1 MATQELD
8 KPIYDER
15 VNEIL
20 QGLATG
26 LTRDELA
33 EMFGHTNYKS
43 VDMYMRR
50 KNFTWDSTKQ
60 TYVPKLSSVQEV
72 NTKTMPHTKASI
84 VIEMMKEPDFVIEQ
98 VCKKAGF
105 KDHRELAEYMT
116 VKGYLWSPD
125 AKNYIRKSGKVERV
139 EPKNQEVMPVQEVK
153 MEKVEKVE
161 MKELQMNDD
170 LINKLQ
176 SYLPLFD
183 MLEKN
188 KDKLLELIKPMG
200 QSDTIPRYIIPGRTS
215 GKTIQ
220 MSESLQ
226 DMAVEYCNQRN
237 IKQRELFEVAV
248 IEFFRK
254 YGFEY
259 EIESLLKTNS

>member
-1 MATQELD
+1 MATQEVE

-20 QGLATG
+20 QGLAAG

-60 TYVPKLSSVQEV
+60 TYVPKLPSAKEYK
-72 NTKTMPHTKASI
+72 NKAMPHTKATI
-84 VIEMMKEPDFVIEQ
+84 VIDMMKEPDFMIEEI
-98 VCKKAGF
+98 CKKAGF
-105 KDHRELAEYMT
+105 KDYKELAEYMT
-116 VKGYLWSPD
+116 AKGYQWSPD
-125 AKNYIRKSGKVERV
+125 DKNYKKKTGHVDRIEPKKVEV
-139 EPKNQEVMPVQEVK
+139 PPVQEVK
-153 MEKVEKVE
+153 LEVVET
-161 MKELQMNDD
+161 KELQVNDD
-170 LINKLQ
+170 VINKLQ

-188 KDKLLELIKPMG
+188 KEKLLELVMPMG

-248 IEFFRK
+248 IEFFQK